1 MRILTVSDVESRYL
15 YDFYTPGKL
24 KGFDLILACG
34 DLKPSYLE
42 FLVTM
47 AGCPL
52 YYVHGNH
59 DERFPREPEGC
70 VCIDDKLV
78 DFQGV
83 RILGLGGSY
92 RYRPGTYMYTE
103 RQMRRRIRRL
113 WFRLWRHK
121 GIDILVTHAPARGIN
136 DLEDLP
142 HRGFSCFL
150 KLLEKYEPRFF
161 VHGHIHREYS
171 ASVPQKSSC
180 GRVSVVNAC
189 DHCVIEYDPQQARQ
203 PVRSACDRKD
213 VATGTDSVS

>member
-15 YDFYTPGKL
+15 YDFYVPGKL
-24 KGFDLILACG
+24 QGFDLILACG
-34 DLKPSYLE
+34 DLKPAYLE

-59 DERFPREPEGC
+59 DESFPREPEGC

-78 DFQGV
+78 AFQGI

-113 WFRLWRHK
+113 WFSLWRHK
-121 GIDILVTHAPARGIN
+121 GFDILVTHAPARGIN

-150 KLLEKYEPRFF
+150 RLLEKYEPRYFA
-161 VHGHIHREYS
+161 HGHIHREYG

-180 GRVSVVNAC
+180 GCVSVVNAC

-203 PVRSACDRKD
+203 PVRSACDRK
-213 VATGTDSVS
+213 AAAAGTDSAS

>member
-15 YDFYTPGKL
+15 YDFYVPGKL
-24 KGFDLILACG
+24 QGFDLILACG
-34 DLKPSYLE
+34 DLKPAYLE

-78 DFQGV
+78 VCQGV

-113 WFRLWRHK
+113 WFSLWRHK
-121 GIDILVTHAPARGIN
+121 GFDILVTHAPARGIN

-150 KLLEKYEPRFF
+150 RLLEKYEPRYFT
-161 VHGHIHREYS
+161 HGHIHREYG

-180 GRVSVVNAC
+180 GRSCVINAW
-189 DHCVIEYDPQQARQ
+189 DHCVIEYDPKQ
-203 PVRSACDRKD
+203 PQ
-213 VATGTDSVS
+213 